1 MHSTNVRQIKAALVE
16 QAFLGS
22 TRVSCPIGPIVAVR
36 RRKGQLL
43 VMIRGWGRWYP
54 VESVS
59 IERIGPQLLQE
70 FWLGPL
76 MNIYNQDRYSSVIL
90 GAAKNLRAEFDRK
103 NSSGSTYVQAFPQ
116 SCRIVEDVF
125 Q

>member
-36 RRKGQLL
+36 RRKGHLL

-59 IERIGPQLLQE
+59 IERLVVAPVAISDGTS
-70 FWLGPL
+70 F
-76 MNIYNQDRYSSVIL
+76 
-90 GAAKNLRAEFDRK
+90 LR
-103 NSSGSTYVQAFPQ
+103 
-116 SCRIVEDVF
+116 
-125 Q
+125 

>member
-1 MHSTNVRQIKAALVE
+1 MQSTNVRQIKEALVE

-54 VESVS
+54 VESMR
-59 IERIGPQLLQE
+59 IER
-70 FWLGPL
+70 
-76 MNIYNQDRYSSVIL
+76 MV
-90 GAAKNLRAEFDRK
+90 
-103 NSSGSTYVQAFPQ
+103 
-116 SCRIVEDVF
+116 VERHDPVGKF
-125 Q
+125 TQGWTDFELKGGKWQ

>member
-1 MHSTNVRQIKAALVE
+1 MQSTNVRQIKTALVE

-22 TRVSCPIGPIVAVR
+22 TRVSCPLGPIVAVR

-59 IERIGPQLLQE
+59 IERMCVARTVE
-70 FWLGPL
+70 
-76 MNIYNQDRYSSVIL
+76 D
-90 GAAKNLRAEFDRK
+90 RAE
-103 NSSGSTYVQAFPQ
+103 GS
-116 SCRIVEDVF
+116 IVEKTNETRITSVEMALVRCR
-125 Q
+125 

>member
-59 IERIGPQLLQE
+59 IERIGP
-70 FWLGPL
+70 
-76 MNIYNQDRYSSVIL
+76 SSSRSSDLVPSW
-90 GAAKNLRAEFDRK
+90 R
-103 NSSGSTYVQAFPQ
+103 SSGLVP
-116 SCRIVEDVF
+116 
-125 Q
+125 

>member
-1 MHSTNVRQIKAALVE
+1 MQSTNVRQIKTALVE

-54 VESVS
+54 VESVN
-59 IERIGPQLLQE
+59 IERMCVARTVE
-70 FWLGPL
+70 
-76 MNIYNQDRYSSVIL
+76 D
-90 GAAKNLRAEFDRK
+90 RAE
-103 NSSGSTYVQAFPQ
+103 GSVVEKTYETRITSVEMALVR
-116 SCRIVEDVF
+116 CR
-125 Q
+125 

>member
-1 MHSTNVRQIKAALVE
+1 MLSTNVRQIKAALVE

-43 VMIRGWGRWYP
+43 VMIRGWGRWFP

-59 IERIGPQLLQE
+59 IERMVVGRNARDALTSVLLGTGP
-70 FWLGPL
+70 PSIPV
-76 MNIYNQDRYSSVIL
+76 MP
-90 GAAKNLRAEFDRK
+90 
-103 NSSGSTYVQAFPQ
+103 PQ
-116 SCRIVEDVF
+116 NTRTASRRL
-125 Q
+125 